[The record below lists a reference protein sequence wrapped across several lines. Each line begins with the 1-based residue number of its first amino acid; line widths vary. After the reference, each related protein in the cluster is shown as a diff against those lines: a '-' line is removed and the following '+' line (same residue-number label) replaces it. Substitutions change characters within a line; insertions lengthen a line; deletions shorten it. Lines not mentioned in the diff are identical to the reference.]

1 MKKKVLIVV
10 NNMNMGGLENFL
22 MNVVRNIN
30 LEKFEISFLYC
41 EVIDTYF
48 DNEIKSLGFKITK
61 ISSRSSGFFKHLREL
76 KRFFENNK
84 FDVVHINYGTS
95 LCFTAARAAKKA
107 GIKNVIVHSHNSKAK
122 KVLLHKICKPL
133 ISIYANRYLACSK
146 EAADWMFT
154 KRINN
159 SNRVVIIKNA
169 IDTLKYK
176 FDCISR
182 SEIRKEYGID
192 NNKTV
197 IGHIG
202 RFNAQKNHDFLIQI
216 FYEYKKNN
224 NNSVLLLL
232 GDGEL
237 KENIKTKVR
246 NLNIENH
253 VIFGGIRSDI
263 PKVLS
268 AMDCFVMP
276 SNFEGLP
283 VTLVEA
289 QASGLK
295 CLVSDCIT
303 NEVNVTD
310 IIEYYSLNNTAKKWA
325 EKISLSENARENY
338 NEIVKSSGFDINSEL
353 KIIEKI
359 YCE

>member
-10 NNMNMGGLENFL
+10 NNMNMGGIENFL

-41 EVIDTYF
+41 EIIDTYF
-48 DNEIKSLGFKITK
+48 DDEIKDLGFKITK
-61 ISSRSSGFFKHLREL
+61 ICSRSSGLLKHLKEL
-76 KRFFENNK
+76 KMFFRNNN
-84 FDVVHINYGTS
+84 FDIVHINYGTS
-95 LCFTAARAAKKA
+95 LCFTVARAAKKS
-107 GIKNVIVHSHNSKAK
+107 GVKNVIVHSHNSKAK

-159 SNRVVIIKNA
+159 SKRVIIIKNA
-169 IDTLKYK
+169 IDTINYK
-176 FDCISR
+176 FNVISR
-182 SEIRKEYGID
+182 AEIRKEYGID
-192 NNKTV
+192 DNKTI

-202 RFNAQKNHDFLIQI
+202 RFNAQKNHDFLIRV
-216 FYEYKKNN
+216 FYEYKKINN
-224 NNSVLLLL
+224 NAVLLLL

-246 NLNIENH
+246 DLNIENQ

-263 PKVLS
+263 PRVLS

-289 QASGLK
+289 QANGLK

-303 NEVNVTD
+303 NEVNITD
-310 IIEYYSLNNTAKKWA
+310 IIEYYSLNNTAEKWA
-325 EKISLSENARENY
+325 KKISFSAGSREKY